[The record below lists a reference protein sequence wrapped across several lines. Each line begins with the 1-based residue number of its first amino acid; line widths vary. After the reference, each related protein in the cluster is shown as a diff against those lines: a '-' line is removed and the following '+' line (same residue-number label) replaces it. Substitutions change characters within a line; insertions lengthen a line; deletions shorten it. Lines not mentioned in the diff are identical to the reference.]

1 MRVQSK
7 LPRSKE
13 FSSMSSNEAAEIPAG
28 WTVATL
34 SSLCER
40 QRGVSYGREDARRE
54 PSNGFVP
61 ILRANNIDSDRI
73 NFDEL
78 VYVPRSRVSASQRLR
93 SGDVIVAMSS
103 GSKTIVGKAAQL
115 LEEWDGSFGAFC
127 GVLRPNMLLNSR
139 YVGLFLSTREYR
151 QKISNLSS
159 GTNINNLKADHF
171 DEIELP
177 VPPLAEQRRIVAK
190 LDKLLG
196 KVSSSQQRLARIPG
210 LLKRFRQ
217 SVLAAAC
224 SGKLTADW
232 REENDGGICE
242 ELCAAIGGVSHEP
255 SSDGLPASWRC
266 VNLERLSELITKGAS
281 PKWQGVDYVEQGV
294 LFVTSE
300 NIGIGRTLLE
310 SKKYVQPRFNE
321 IQPRSILRRGDVLTT
336 LVGASIG
343 RTAIFESDELA
354 NINQAVGLIRLKPYI
369 LNKFI
374 MNVLNSPKLVNHMH
388 DQKVDVARANV
399 SLKDVRVFPIPLPP
413 LPEQQEIVRRV
424 EKLFA
429 FADRIE
435 ARLKQAQ
442 SHVDRLT
449 QSILAKAFRGELV
462 PQDPNDEPASELLR
476 RIRVARVEVA
486 MSTNK
491 NRKRD
496 SGKRRAR
503 K

>member
-1 MRVQSK
+1 
-7 LPRSKE
+7 
-13 FSSMSSNEAAEIPAG
+13 
-28 WTVATL
+28 
-34 SSLCER
+34 
-40 QRGVSYGREDARRE
+40 
-54 PSNGFVP
+54 
-61 ILRANNIDSDRI
+61 
-73 NFDEL
+73 
-78 VYVPRSRVSASQRLR
+78 
-93 SGDVIVAMSS
+93 
-103 GSKTIVGKAAQL
+103 
-115 LEEWDGSFGAFC
+115 
-127 GVLRPNMLLNSR
+127 
-139 YVGLFLSTREYR
+139 
-151 QKISNLSS
+151 
-159 GTNINNLKADHF
+159 
-171 DEIELP
+171 
-177 VPPLAEQRRIVAK
+177 
-190 LDKLLG
+190 
-196 KVSSSQQRLARIPG
+196 VSSSQQRLARIPG

-224 SGKLTADW
+224 SGQLTADW

-255 SSDGLPASWRC
+255 SSNGLPASWRC
-266 VNLERLSELITKGAS
+266 VTLERLSELITKGAS

-300 NIGIGRTLLE
+300 NVGIGRTLLE

-388 DQKVDVARANV
+388 DQEVDVARANV

-435 ARLKQAQ
+435 ARLKHAQ
-442 SHVDRLT
+442 SYVDRLT

-462 PQDPNDEPASELLR
+462 TTEANL
-476 RIRVARVEVA
+476 ARKE
-486 MSTNK
+486 
-491 NRKRD
+491 NRKFESAAVLLNRIQ
-496 SGKRRAR
+496 KRHVQGCRSEA